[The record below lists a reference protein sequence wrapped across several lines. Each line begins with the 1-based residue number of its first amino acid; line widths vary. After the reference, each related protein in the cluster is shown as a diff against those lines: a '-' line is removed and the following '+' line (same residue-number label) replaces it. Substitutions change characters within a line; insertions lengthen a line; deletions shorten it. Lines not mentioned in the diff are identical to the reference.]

1 MLLNYFPASLP
12 VSFFSHCRFF
22 LALLSMTLLSACV
35 SDSDQ
40 DPDTNAHTIPK
51 NVTLTTGTRI
61 NELNWSGVNGA
72 RGYTVYWSIAPG
84 VTPTT
89 GTAIDTQQPTLAHR
103 GLTNNTTYYYVITSD
118 TDFGQSAPS
127 VEVEGTPQAA
137 SPAQPDALTL
147 KAGNGRITL
156 RWDAVPGATHYTLYW
171 KDHANVNTDTG
182 TTDARITRVTSPF
195 VHPGLKNGQTY
206 FYRLVAEN
214 AHGASDASA
223 EHSATPLLPL
233 PSAPQITQANV
244 ASGQVTLHWQHT
256 GIARQYELYWS
267 TEPLSDNATENNA
280 PLTQVTSPYTH
291 TPLLDGQTYYYRVR
305 TRNGTHISALSNS
318 VQVTPPGEA
327 HVTEPGA
334 VPTAPTGITVRL
346 ENGQLSL
353 NWPPVDGAS
362 GYNLYWTTDETGE
375 ITRAHSRITQI
386 QPPYT
391 HIHLNN
397 GTRYRY
403 RLSAFND
410 HGESALSTEVNDTP
424 QIIIPGVPTGVQ
436 ALAGDTSILVRWN
449 PVQGAT
455 SYTLTLNDG
464 TLTNTF
470 TDVSSPHSI
479 TGLNNGTAYQIQ
491 LQAQNIRRLSDPSEP
506 ITATPQA
513 PVPNTPNNLVAR
525 PGDAEILLQWTAALP
540 QDANDPAE
548 TITAYRVYYA
558 TRPGVRPNN
567 GTLINATPTRNND
580 GRWQLRHTALQN
592 GQRYYYVVSAQNAG
606 GEGGPSQEV
615 WARPQAPTPGIITSL
630 SAAAGDGQVQIDFT
644 PLGNN
649 EALTYNLYWN
659 QALGDNGRGKRS
671 PTEVISN
678 IQPGYRFS
686 SGPNTNGTH
695 YFFRISA
702 VNDSNE
708 GPLSGEISATPQ
720 IPAPRQAPQNA
731 QALTDSGQVTL
742 NWSPVA
748 QASGYVIYWATEP
761 GINPQTSNRLNGD
774 TLQPGF
780 VHDGLDNGQSYF
792 YRIAAINA
800 GGEGALSALLAAQPQ
815 LRPPASP
822 TGFDVQPGDGQ
833 VIINFALS
841 PTATGHRVFWHPDVE
856 APLAQWSSR
865 TLQPGDTLT
874 DLDNEQTSYYRL
886 QAYNAGG
893 SSPLTEPVSATPQPN
908 PPATPTGLASVT
920 GNTELNNELNIT
932 WHTQPGLRYTL
943 YWSDD
948 PQIAPRDSDNVLS
961 NARPIYRHTGLK
973 NDTTYYYQ
981 ISASNSGGES
991 AASESLQATPGNSTP
1006 NQAPEITNTNLDLS
1020 IEENTTAVTTIAVT
1034 DIDNN
1039 TFTYTLSGVDSAHF
1053 NMMGNILA
1061 FNTAPD
1067 FHDPQDTGN
1076 DNVYNV
1082 TITANDGTN
1091 SSDAKAFA
1099 ITITGSPFV
1108 TTWKTDNPGITD
1120 DNQIQIKTS
1129 NEGYNYTVDWGDGQT
1144 DSNVAGDITHTYA
1157 TAGTYTVSI
1166 TGDFPRII
1174 SGFDTDAQKLLSI
1187 EQWGS
1192 IQWQSMN
1199 TAFASCRNL
1208 VGNAS
1213 DVPDLS
1219 QVTDMSGMF
1228 LSAYAFNQDL
1238 SNWDVSSVISMAG
1251 MFTQAYAFNQDLSDW
1266 DVSAVTTMSFMFF
1279 ESVTFNQD
1287 ISSWDVSAVT
1297 DMFNMFDRARAFN
1310 QDISSWDVSAV
1321 TNMKSMFS
1329 GASAFNQNLNT
1340 WDVSAVTDMS
1350 FMFGNASAFNQDL
1363 SSWDVSAVTD
1373 MTGIFFGANTFNQDL
1388 NTWDVSAVTN
1398 MASMFISASAFNQ
1411 NLNTWD
1417 VSAVTDMTSMF
1428 SDASAFNQNL
1438 SNWDVSAVTDMT
1450 GMFAGARAFNQ
1461 NLNTW
1466 DVSAVTD
1473 MSGMFSGASTFNQN
1487 LSVWN
1492 VSSVRDMDGMFTN
1505 ITLSLANYDALLLGW
1520 SAQSLQSNVTFNGGN
1535 SQYSSSSQA
1544 ARDTLT
1550 ETFGWLVTD
1559 GGLTPGNAIPTQPQ
1573 NVQGSAGD
1581 GQNTLQWQVV
1591 TGADQYIVQW
1601 STQADMSDPQNTTVS
1616 TPSFVHESPPAS
1628 ILYYQV
1634 IAQNSNGDSPPSTIV
1649 EIVQNIPNQA
1659 PEITNTN
1666 LNLSIEE
1673 NTTAVTAITVTDIDS
1688 NTFTYTLGGVDS
1700 AHFNMTGNILALNT
1714 APDFETPQDS
1724 GGDNIYNVSVTAND
1738 GTNNSAA
1745 VAFAIT
1751 VTDANDAAPVITNTV
1766 LSPSIEE
1773 NTTAVTVLTV
1783 TDADSTTFSYT
1794 LGGADS
1800 ALFTMAGNS
1809 LRFITAPNFETPQDS
1824 GGDNVYNVSVTAN
1837 DGANNSTATA
1847 FAITVTDTDELPPV
1861 ITLNGNNPVT
1871 LIQGDTY
1878 VDAGASAI
1886 DERDGSVGVTTSGS
1900 VDASTIGTYIITYT
1914 ATDAAGNTSTAP
1926 RTVNV
1931 IINSVPSPFVT
1942 IWKTDNPGITDG
1954 NQIQIKTSG
1963 GGYNYTVDWGDD
1975 QTDSNVAGDI
1985 THTYTTAGTYTVSI
1999 TGDFPQIISGKNTD
2013 AEKLLSIEQWGSI
2026 QWQSMNNAFAF
2037 CRNLVG
2043 NANDVPDLSQV
2054 TDMSYMF
2061 SDASFFNQNL
2071 NNWDVSA
2078 VTTMSNMFR
2087 NTFLFNQNLNT
2098 WDVSAV
2104 TDMSGMFLGA
2114 NTFNQNLNT
2123 WDVSTVTNMSSMFR
2137 NTVFFNQNLNTWD
2150 VSAVTD
2156 MSSMFSGARAFN
2168 QNLNTW
2174 DVSAVTNM
2182 SDMFSNDNTSTTGSD
2197 SVFNQDISSWDVS
2210 AVTTMSSMFHNNSVF
2225 NQDINTWDVSAVT
2238 DMSSMFLGA
2247 STFNQNIN
2255 TWDVS
2260 AVTNMRTM
2268 FANASAFNQNINTW
2282 DVSAVTNMR
2291 AMFANASAFNQDI
2304 GTWDVS
2310 AVTDMSGMFGGAS
2323 AFNQD
2328 IGAWDVSAVTG
2339 MLGMFGGAS
2348 AFNQDIGTWDVS
2360 AVTDMDNMFS
2370 EAITFNQN
2378 LNTWDVSAVTDM
2390 DNMFSE
2396 AITFNQ
2402 NLNTWDVS
2410 AVTDMDNM
2418 FSEAITFNQNLN
2430 TWDVSA
2436 VTGMLGMFGGASA
2449 FNQDIG
2455 AWDVSAVTDM
2465 SSMFDGASTF
2475 NQDIGTWDVSA
2486 VTDMSSMFRS
2496 ALAFNQDIGTW
2507 DVSAV
2512 TTMWSMFRGAR
2523 AFNQNL
2529 NTWDVSAVTTMHA
2542 MFASASTFN
2551 QNLSVWNVSSV
2562 RGMSNMFTDVTLT
2575 LANYDALLL
2584 GWSAQSLQSN
2594 VTFDGG
2600 NSQYSASSQAA
2611 RDTLTEAFGWTVT
2624 DGGVAQ

>member
-22 LALLSMTLLSACV
+22 LVLLSITLLSACV

-40 DPDTNAHTIPK
+40 DPDTNARTIPK

-61 NELNWSGVNGA
+61 NELNWSGVSGA
-72 RGYTVYWSIAPG
+72 RGYTVYWSITPG

-89 GTAIDTQQPTLAHR
+89 GTAIYTQQPTLEHR
-103 GLTNNTTYYYVITSD
+103 GLTNGTTYYYVITSD
-118 TDFGQSAPS
+118 TDFGQSPPS
-127 VEVEGTPQAA
+127 VEVEGTPQATP
-137 SPAQPDALTL
+137 PARPDALTL

-171 KDHANVNTDTG
+171 KNHANVNADTG
-182 TTDARITRVTSPF
+182 TTDARITQVTSPF
-195 VHPGLKNGQTY
+195 VHPGLENGQTY

-223 EHSATPLLPL
+223 EHSATPSLPL

-291 TPLLDGQTYYYRVR
+291 TPLLNGQTYYYRVR

-464 TLTNTF
+464 PLTNTF

-567 GTLINATPTRNND
+567 GTLINATPTRNDD

-761 GINPQTSNRLNGD
+761 DISPQTSNRLSGD

-780 VHDGLDNGQSYF
+780 VHGGLDNGQSYF

-800 GGEGALSALLAAQPQ
+800 GGESALSVLLAAQPQ
-815 LRPPASP
+815 PRPPASP
-822 TGFDVQPGDGQ
+822 TGFTVQPGDGQ

-841 PTATGHRVFWHPDVE
+841 PTATGYRVFWHPDVE

-874 DLDNEQTSYYRL
+874 DLDNTQTYYYRL

-893 SSPLTEPVSATPQPN
+893 SSPLTAPVSATPQPN

-920 GNTELNNELNIT
+920 GNTELNNTLNIT

-948 PQIAPRDSDNVLS
+948 PQIAPRNSGNVLS
-961 NARPIYRHTGLK
+961 NARPTYRHTGLK

-981 ISASNSGGES
+981 VSASNSGGES
-991 AASESLQATPGNSTP
+991 LPSAIMAIVLNIP
-1006 NQAPEITNTNLDLS
+1006 NQAPEITQGAT
-1020 IEENTTAVTTIAVT
+1020 TTITLDEDNTPIAFALNAT
-1034 DIDNN
+1034 DNDGNTLTWSIATPANRGTVQINSNN
-1039 TFTYTLSGVDSAHF
+1039 TSAEVTYT
-1053 NMMGNILA
+1053 
-1061 FNTAPD
+1061 
-1067 FHDPQDTGN
+1067 PQA
-1076 DNVYNV
+1076 NVN
-1082 TITANDGTN
+1082 G
-1091 SSDAKAFA
+1091 SDAFIVQVSDGQGGSDSIQIN
-1099 ITITGSPFV
+1099 ITPQPATAAFV
-1108 TTWKTDNPGITD
+1108 TTWKTDNPGGSTD
-1120 DNQIQIKTS
+1120 DQIQIKTS
-1129 NEGYNYTVDWGDGQT
+1129 GGGYNYTIDWGDGQT
-1144 DSNVAGDITHTYA
+1144 DSNVTGDITHTYA

-1174 SGFDTDAQKLLSI
+1174 SESSKLLSI

-1199 TAFASCRNL
+1199 NAFAGCRNL

-1219 QVTDMSGMF
+1219 QVTDMTEMF
-1228 LSAYAFNQDL
+1228 RFASAFNQDI
-1238 SNWDVSSVISMAG
+1238 STWDVSAVTRMSG
-1251 MFTQAYAFNQDLSDW
+1251 MFNGASAFNQDIGAW
-1266 DVSAVTTMSFMFF
+1266 DVSAVTTM
-1279 ESVTFNQD
+1279 ED
-1287 ISSWDVSAVT
+1287 
-1297 DMFNMFDRARAFN
+1297 
-1310 QDISSWDVSAV
+1310 
-1321 TNMKSMFS
+1321 
-1329 GASAFNQNLNT
+1329 
-1340 WDVSAVTDMS
+1340 
-1350 FMFGNASAFNQDL
+1350 
-1363 SSWDVSAVTD
+1363 
-1373 MTGIFFGANTFNQDL
+1373 
-1388 NTWDVSAVTN
+1388 
-1398 MASMFISASAFNQ
+1398 
-1411 NLNTWD
+1411 
-1417 VSAVTDMTSMF
+1417 
-1428 SDASAFNQNL
+1428 
-1438 SNWDVSAVTDMT
+1438 
-1450 GMFAGARAFNQ
+1450 
-1461 NLNTW
+1461 
-1466 DVSAVTD
+1466 
-1473 MSGMFSGASTFNQN
+1473 
-1487 LSVWN
+1487 
-1492 VSSVRDMDGMFTN
+1492 MFTN

-1520 SAQSLQSNVTFNGGN
+1520 SAQSLQSNVTFDGGN

-1573 NVQGSAGD
+1573 NVQGSTGN

-1628 ILYYQV
+1628 ILYYQI
-1634 IAQNSNGDSPPSTIV
+1634 IAQNSNGDSLPSTIV
-1649 EIVQNIPNQA
+1649 EIVQDIPNQA
-1659 PEITNTN
+1659 PQITQGATTTVTLDEDSTPIAFALTLNATDNDGNTLTWTIATPANRGTAQINSNNTSAEVSYTPQANVDGSDVFTVQVNDGQGGSDSIQINVSITPQNDAPTITNTN
-1666 LNLSIEE
+1666 LSLSIEE
-1673 NTTAVTAITVTDIDS
+1673 NTTAVTAIAVTDID
-1688 NTFTYTLGGVDS
+1688 NTEFTYALSGVDS
-1700 AHFNMTGNILALNT
+1700 PLFSMVGNTLNFIA
-1714 APDFETPQDS
+1714 APDFENPQQNS
-1724 GGDNIYNVSVTAND
+1724 GNNNVYIVSVTAND
-1738 GTNNSAA
+1738 GTDNSAA
-1745 VAFAIT
+1745 KAFTIT
-1751 VTDANDAAPVITNTV
+1751 VTDVD
-1766 LSPSIEE
+1766 
-1773 NTTAVTVLTV
+1773 
-1783 TDADSTTFSYT
+1783 
-1794 LGGADS
+1794 DS
-1800 ALFTMAGNS
+1800 A
-1809 LRFITAPNFETPQDS
+1809 
-1824 GGDNVYNVSVTAN
+1824 
-1837 DGANNSTATA
+1837 
-1847 FAITVTDTDELPPV
+1847 PV
-1861 ITLNGNNPVT
+1861 ITLNGANTVT

-1878 VDAGASAI
+1878 VDAGASAT
-1886 DERDGSVGVTTSGS
+1886 DDRDGSVAVITSGS
-1900 VDASTIGTYIITYT
+1900 VDTSTIGTYTIIYS
-1914 ATDAAGNTSTAP
+1914 ATDTAGNTSTAT
-1926 RTVNV
+1926 RTVTVNAATAF
-1931 IINSVPSPFVT
+1931 IT
-1942 IWKTDNPGITDG
+1942 TWKTDNSGIAD

-1963 GGYNYTVDWGDD
+1963 GGYNYTVDWGDG
-1975 QTDSNVAGDI
+1975 QTNSNVAGDI
-1985 THTYTTAGTYTVSI
+1985 THTYATAGTYTVSI
-1999 TGDFPQIISGKNTD
+1999 TGDFPRIISDLDTD

-2026 QWQSMNNAFAF
+2026 QWQSMSNAFF
-2037 CRNLVG
+2037 GCRNLVG
-2043 NANDVPDLSQV
+2043 NASDVPDLSQV
-2054 TDMSYMF
+2054 TDMSGMF
-2061 SDASFFNQNL
+2061 SFAD
-2071 NNWDVSA
+2071 D
-2078 VTTMSNMFR
+2078 
-2087 NTFLFNQNLNT
+2087 
-2098 WDVSAV
+2098 
-2104 TDMSGMFLGA
+2104 
-2114 NTFNQNLNT
+2114 
-2123 WDVSTVTNMSSMFR
+2123 
-2137 NTVFFNQNLNTWD
+2137 
-2150 VSAVTD
+2150 
-2156 MSSMFSGARAFN
+2156 
-2168 QNLNTW
+2168 
-2174 DVSAVTNM
+2174 
-2182 SDMFSNDNTSTTGSD
+2182 
-2197 SVFNQDISSWDVS
+2197 FNQDISSWDVS
-2210 AVTTMSSMFHNNSVF
+2210 AVTNMN
-2225 NQDINTWDVSAVT
+2225 A
-2238 DMSSMFLGA
+2238 MFLSA
-2247 STFNQNIN
+2247 S
-2255 TWDVS
+2255 
-2260 AVTNMRTM
+2260 
-2268 FANASAFNQNINTW
+2268 
-2282 DVSAVTNMR
+2282 
-2291 AMFANASAFNQDI
+2291 
-2304 GTWDVS
+2304 
-2310 AVTDMSGMFGGAS
+2310 
-2323 AFNQD
+2323 
-2328 IGAWDVSAVTG
+2328 
-2339 MLGMFGGAS
+2339 
-2348 AFNQDIGTWDVS
+2348 
-2360 AVTDMDNMFS
+2360 
-2370 EAITFNQN
+2370 TFNQN

-2390 DNMFSE
+2390 ARMFYRASTFNQDLSSWDVSAVTYMSVIFGYASAFNQDLSSWDVSAVTNISGMFSNTS
-2396 AITFNQ
+2396 AFNQDLSSWDVSAVTNMNAMFFSASAFNQDLSNWDVSAVTDMSSMFGNTSVFNQ

-2410 AVTDMDNM
+2410 AVTNM
-2418 FSEAITFNQNLN
+2418 RH
-2430 TWDVSA
+2430 
-2436 VTGMLGMFGGASA
+2436 MFDGASA
-2449 FNQDIG
+2449 FNQ
-2455 AWDVSAVTDM
+2455 
-2465 SSMFDGASTF
+2465 
-2475 NQDIGTWDVSA
+2475 
-2486 VTDMSSMFRS
+2486 
-2496 ALAFNQDIGTW
+2496 
-2507 DVSAV
+2507 
-2512 TTMWSMFRGAR
+2512 
-2523 AFNQNL
+2523 
-2529 NTWDVSAVTTMHA
+2529 
-2542 MFASASTFN
+2542 
-2551 QNLSVWNVSSV
+2551 NLSAWNVSSV
-2562 RGMSNMFTDVTLT
+2562 REMDGMFTDVTLT

-2594 VTFDGG
+2594 VTFSGG
-2600 NSQYSASSQAA
+2600 NSQYSSSSQAA